1 MSEKKTTFKSRTE
14 KRRAPAPLRI
24 LLRVLTVVLSLLL
37 VAAGVLLVLHRDKI
51 NLDALARYLTYY
63 ALERSE
69 DGQGADFFIDR
80 YTGGRYAAL
89 GDNLLAYSSNTAQI
103 YSGSGSVY
111 EDLTLSL
118 SEPVAQTA
126 GSYAVLY
133 DSGGGDLYLFSA
145 RELLWHYETQSDL
158 AILSARVNDAGW
170 LAVVEQASGY
180 KGAVTVYDAAQE
192 PVVTENI
199 SSRFVYDAA
208 VSPDNR
214 SLAVVTIGQE
224 GADFTSAVT
233 VYSCAD
239 GTETASASF
248 NGTLPLDLR
257 WDGDGVWLQERR
269 GMRLLDA
276 QCQELAS
283 WSESSLYLQAYS
295 LQGEGFAVEY
305 LSRSSA
311 SAVGQLFVIDGQG
324 QVTGTLEVTEEVLSV
339 TAAGRY
345 IAVLTSSA
353 LTIYTSDLEEYA
365 VLENTDG
372 IRQALVRSDG
382 SAFLVME
389 ETARVYLP

>member
-1 MSEKKTTFKSRTE
+1 MSEKKTTSESRAE

-37 VAAGVLLVLHRDKI
+37 VVAGVLLVLHRDEI

-133 DSGGGDLYLFSA
+133 DSGGGNLYLFSA

-180 KGAVTVYDAAQE
+180 KGAVTVYNADQE

-224 GADFTSAVT
+224 GTEFTSAVT

-239 GTETASASF
+239 GTEISSISF
-248 NGTLPLDLR
+248 DGTLPLDLL
-257 WDGDGVWLQERR
+257 WDADGIWLQERR
-269 GMRLLDA
+269 GMRLLDE

-311 SAVGQLFVIDGQG
+311 SAVGQLFVIDQQG
-324 QVTGTLEVTEEVLSV
+324 QVTGTLNLTEEVLSV

-345 IAVLTSSA
+345 IAVLTSNT
-353 LTIYTSDLEEYA
+353 LTIYTSDLEAYA

-372 IRQALVRSDG
+372 IRQAFVRSDG
-382 SAFLVME
+382 SVFLVME

>member
-1 MSEKKTTFKSRTE
+1 
-14 KRRAPAPLRI
+14 
-24 LLRVLTVVLSLLL
+24 
-37 VAAGVLLVLHRDKI
+37 
-51 NLDALARYLTYY
+51 
-63 ALERSE
+63 
-69 DGQGADFFIDR
+69 
-80 YTGGRYAAL
+80 
-89 GDNLLAYSSNTAQI
+89 
-103 YSGSGSVY
+103 
-111 EDLTLSL
+111 
-118 SEPVAQTA
+118 
-126 GSYAVLY
+126 
-133 DSGGGDLYLFSA
+133 
-145 RELLWHYETQSDL
+145 
-158 AILSARVNDAGW
+158 
-170 LAVVEQASGY
+170 
-180 KGAVTVYDAAQE
+180 
-192 PVVTENI
+192 
-199 SSRFVYDAA
+199 
-208 VSPDNR
+208 
-214 SLAVVTIGQE
+214 
-224 GADFTSAVT
+224 
-233 VYSCAD
+233 
-239 GTETASASF
+239 
-248 NGTLPLDLR
+248 
-257 WDGDGVWLQERR
+257 
-269 GMRLLDA
+269 MRLLDA